1 MTTKE
6 YHLLH
11 FWFAKLSELNCQ
23 TGGYVSIGELA
34 KYVGQ
39 SRGTAKKYLK
49 ALAKSGEAV
58 TEKRKHQN
66 KITYQ
71 VYHVFEGNNAE

>member
-6 YHLLH
+6 FHLLH
-11 FWFAKLSELNCQ
+11 FWYAKLSELNHQ
-23 TGGYVSIGELA
+23 TGQYASVGELA

-39 SRGTAKKYLK
+39 SRGTARKYLE
-49 ALAKSGEAV
+49 ALKKSGEVV

-71 VYHVFEGNNAE
+71 VYRINGAQHEN